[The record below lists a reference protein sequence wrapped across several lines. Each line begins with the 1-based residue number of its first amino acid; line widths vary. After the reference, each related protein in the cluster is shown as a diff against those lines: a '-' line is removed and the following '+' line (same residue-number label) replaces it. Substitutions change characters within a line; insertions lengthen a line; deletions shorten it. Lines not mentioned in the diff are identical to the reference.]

1 LNIEI
6 EAIPVVSQPA
16 PFSQGQT
23 VTTQLTAVYAG
34 EDSSTVMA
42 FDASATVQDVAKT
55 LNALKVTPRDVI
67 AIFQA
72 LKRSGALNAE
82 LVII

>member
-1 LNIEI
+1 M
-6 EAIPVVSQPA
+6 VSQPA

-34 EDSSTVMA
+34 QDTSTVQA
-42 FDASATVQDVAKT
+42 FDRTATVQDVAKT
-55 LNALKVTPRDVI
+55 LNALKVTPRDII

-72 LKRSGALNAE
+72 LKRAGALNAE